1 MVPGLYS
8 NVSPFRETVDDGK
21 TGLLVDNDAGA
32 WIGALEK
39 LVASPVLRSAIAQAA
54 FDDVRRHHD
63 LRTTGRHLADTV
75 LTLTRATH
83 DR

>member
-1 MVPGLYS
+1 
-8 NVSPFRETVDDGK
+8 
-21 TGLLVDNDAGA
+21 
-32 WIGALEK
+32 
-39 LVASPVLRSAIAQAA
+39 VASPVLRSAIAEAA

-75 LTLTRATH
+75 LTRARQVH